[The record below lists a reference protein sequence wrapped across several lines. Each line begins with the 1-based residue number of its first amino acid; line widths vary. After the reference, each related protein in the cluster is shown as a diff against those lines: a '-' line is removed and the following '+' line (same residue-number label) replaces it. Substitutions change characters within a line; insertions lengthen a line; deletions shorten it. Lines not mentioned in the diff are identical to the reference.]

1 MWLDCRSTE
10 LGGCVISSPRP
21 TAEIYLA
28 RQPIFDAHR
37 QVHAYELLYRA
48 TSENRYTATDGGLA
62 TSSVIAHTF
71 VTIGLEKVTSGKLA
85 YINFPRQLIVDDVP
99 AALPRERVSIEIL
112 EDVKPD
118 AEVLAAVRRLKDA
131 GYTIALDD
139 FVLLPEHEPLLALA
153 DVVKVDWRS
162 SAPEQ
167 REQIAQRVG
176 ASGPQLL
183 AEKVETEAEF
193 QQAVALGYRYFQG
206 FFFARPEMLSSREL
220 PGFKLNYLRLLKQMH
235 KPSLDYDEV
244 ERIIKSEGA
253 LLHWLL
259 KCVNSAAFGFK
270 TQVST
275 IRHAI
280 VVLGERELRRWVSVF
295 CVAGMGEDRPR
306 ELLVQAFLRASF
318 CELLAGGGNQ
328 ASRRTDAYL
337 LGMFSLLEA
346 ILARPLAALLDELP
360 LSADTRSALLD
371 GSGPLAPILA
381 CAIAYEHAEWDT
393 VSACAPQLGLTP
405 ERVAASYIE
414 ALAQAQ
420 QIFGGIELPAPRGA
434 RDDKPRSSRKR

>member
-1 MWLDCRSTE
+1 MGAAVLPPRGGFSLWLDCRSTVS
-10 LGGCVISSPRP
+10 GGCVISSFRP

-28 RQPIFDAHR
+28 RQPIFDAQR

-48 TSENRYTATDGGLA
+48 TSENRYTAADGGLA

-71 VTIGLEKVTSGKLA
+71 VSLGLENVTGGKLA
-85 YINFPRQLIVDDVP
+85 YINFPRQLILEDV
-99 AALPRERVSIEIL
+99 AAVLPRDRVAIEIL
-112 EDVKPD
+112 EDVTPD
-118 AEVLAAVRRLKDA
+118 AEIMTAVRRLKDA

-139 FVLLPEHEPLLALA
+139 FVLLTPEHEPLLALA

-167 REQIAQRVG
+167 REQIARH
-176 ASGPQLL
+176 ASAKGPQLL

-206 FFFARPEMLSSREL
+206 FFFARPEMLSAREV
-220 PGFKLNYLRLLKQMH
+220 PGFKLNYLRLLKAMH
-235 KPSLDYDEV
+235 RPDLDYDEI

-270 TQVST
+270 TQVTS

-306 ELLVQAFLRASF
+306 ELLVQAFVRASF
-318 CELLAGGGNQ
+318 CERLAGGGTQ
-328 ASRRTDAYL
+328 SAKRTEAFL

-346 ILARPLAALLDELP
+346 ILARPLASLLAELP
-360 LSADTRSALLD
+360 LSAETRSALLD
-371 GSGPLAPILA
+371 GSGPLA
-381 CAIAYEHAEWDT
+381 
-393 VSACAPQLGLTP
+393 
-405 ERVAASYIE
+405 
-414 ALAQAQ
+414 
-420 QIFGGIELPAPRGA
+420 
-434 RDDKPRSSRKR
+434 RSSPARWPTSAPSGLL